1 MVEPMDDDGIDV
13 EDRMRRFVKCD
24 GSPQSISNVLCDG
37 LTDREQEVLALGIR
51 VGKHSAAITVIREL
65 RSEVGDLVAQKIDP
79 YLEIT
84 DATQIKACRNQVADN
99 GIFKCR
105 YGGICNPDKCPKFK
119 ARSTTVKWPKTL

>member
-1 MVEPMDDDGIDV
+1 MVEPMDDDGIDI
-13 EDRMRRFVKCD
+13 EYRMRRFVKCD

-37 LTDREQEVLALGIR
+37 LTDREQEALALGIR
-51 VGKHSAAITVIREL
+51 AGKHSAAITVIREL

>member
-1 MVEPMDDDGIDV
+1 MVELLMDDDGIDI
-13 EDRMRRFVKCD
+13 EYRMRRFVKRD

-79 YLEIT
+79 YLKIT
-84 DATQIKACRNQVADN
+84 DATQIKACREP
-99 GIFKCR
+99 GCR
-105 YGGICNPDKCPKFK
+105 
-119 ARSTTVKWPKTL
+119 